1 MRNSVG
7 KALPPALAVL
17 LAMGGAV
24 FAGDNAGALFSIT
37 PDEFVSVGPGDSL
50 EVVITGDGLQGLKSY
65 SITLEVRPATAF
77 DLEATTFETSDPAW
91 IPLLLTSNGTVEAGA
106 GTFGAFGDKFSG
118 DGFEFGTFTL
128 KTADG
133 FTDGTAA
140 EISLTQIS
148 VGSSATERDV
158 FDADALMKTIEIN
171 KVEVLQLG
179 DANGDGFVSLRDAIR
194 ILRFVAGED
203 VEIVEAAADVNG
215 IAGISAGDALRIM
228 RFISGLAEFEHP

>member
-65 SITLEVRPATAF
+65 SITLEVLPATAF
-77 DLEATTFETSDPAW
+77 NLEATTFETSDPAW
-91 IPLLLTSNGTVEAGA
+91 ISLLLTSNGTVEAGA
-106 GTFGAFGDKFSG
+106 GTFGDRFSG

-133 FTDGTAA
+133 FVAGTAA

-148 VGSSATERDV
+148 VGPSGSLTERDV

-215 IAGISAGDALRIM
+215 IAGISAGDALRVM